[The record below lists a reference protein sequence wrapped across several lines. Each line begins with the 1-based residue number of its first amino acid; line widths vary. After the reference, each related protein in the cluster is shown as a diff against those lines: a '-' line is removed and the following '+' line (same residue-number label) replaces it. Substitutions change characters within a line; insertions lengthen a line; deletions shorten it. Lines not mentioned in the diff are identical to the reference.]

1 MDEDSNR
8 VETSGLEPSVLQ
20 SALMRRL
27 LICSAILLVTPAA
40 SAADESWTLVR
51 NNNNVETYLNDRTG
65 DGFREYRGVTKMAA
79 TFEEARDV
87 IKDIPGNIHWLPS
100 CRRAELIRTISETE
114 LLVYIVS
121 TAPWPVHDRDCVW
134 KRHYVVNTEDHFRLV
149 FTASDEEYE
158 GETGLV
164 RILNAR
170 GVWEVK
176 RITDDTTEVSFQY
189 LGDGGGTV
197 PRSFVNSATKRI
209 PEKALVALH
218 ERIEHL
224 RLD

>member
-1 MDEDSNR
+1 M
-8 VETSGLEPSVLQ
+8 
-20 SALMRRL
+20 MRPL

-40 SAADESWTLVR
+40 SAADEEWILVR
-51 NNNNVETYLNDRTG
+51 TNNDVETYLNNRTDG
-65 DGFREYRGVTKMAA
+65 GFREYRGATKMDA

-134 KRHYVVNTEDHFRLV
+134 KRHYVIDTDDHFRLV

-158 GETGLV
+158 GEPGLV

-176 RITDDTTEVSFQY
+176 RLTDDTAEVSFQY

-209 PEKALVALH
+209 PEKALVALF
-218 ERIEHL
+218 ERIEEL
-224 RLD
+224 RPR

>member
-1 MDEDSNR
+1 MRRFLSFVAAVFLTSVAGASDED
-8 VETSGLEPSVLQ
+8 
-20 SALMRRL
+20 
-27 LICSAILLVTPAA
+27 
-40 SAADESWTLVR
+40 WTLVR
-51 NNNNVETYLNDRTG
+51 SNNGVETYLNDQTN
-65 DGFREYRGVTKMAA
+65 DGFREFRGVTKMAA

-100 CRRAELIRTISETE
+100 CRRSELIRTISETE

-134 KRHYVVNTEDHFRLV
+134 KRHYVVDTGDHFRLV

-158 GETGLV
+158 GEAGLV

-176 RITDDTTEVSFQY
+176 RLADNTAEVSFQY

-209 PEKALVALH
+209 PEKALKALF
-218 ERIEHL
+218 ERIEEL
-224 RLD
+224 RSE

>member
-1 MDEDSNR
+1 
-8 VETSGLEPSVLQ
+8 
-20 SALMRRL
+20 MRRL

-40 SAADESWTLVR
+40 SASDEGWTLVR
-51 NNNNVETYLNDRTG
+51 SNSEVDTYVNDRTD

-87 IKDIPGNIHWLPS
+87 IIDIPGNVFWLPS
-100 CRRAELIRTISETE
+100 CRRAEFIRTISETE

-121 TAPWPVHDRDCVW
+121 NAPWPVRDRDCVW
-134 KRHYVVNTEDHFRLV
+134 KRHYVVNTDDHFRLV

-176 RITDDTTEVSFQY
+176 RLADDTAEVSFQY

-209 PEKALVALH
+209 PEKALRALF
-218 ERIEHL
+218 ERIEEL
-224 RLD
+224 RSE

>member
-1 MDEDSNR
+1 M
-8 VETSGLEPSVLQ
+8 LQ
-20 SALMRRL
+20 STLMRRL
-27 LICSAILLVTPAA
+27 LIFLAILFVTPAA
-40 SAADESWTLVR
+40 SAADEDWTLVR
-51 NNNNVETYLNDRTG
+51 SSNGVETYLNDLT
-65 DGFREYRGVTKMAA
+65 DEGFREFRGVTKMAA

-87 IKDIPGNIHWLPS
+87 IIDIPGNIYWLPS
-100 CRRAELIRTISETE
+100 CRRSELIRTISENE

-134 KRHYVVNTEDHFRLV
+134 KRHYVVNTDDHFRLV

-176 RITDDTTEVSFQY
+176 RLTDDTAEVSFQY

-209 PEKALVALH
+209 PEKALVALL
-218 ERIEHL
+218 ERIEEL
-224 RLD
+224 RRE

>member
-1 MDEDSNR
+1 MRRFLSFVAAVFLTSVAGASDED
-8 VETSGLEPSVLQ
+8 
-20 SALMRRL
+20 
-27 LICSAILLVTPAA
+27 
-40 SAADESWTLVR
+40 WTLVR
-51 NNNNVETYLNDRTG
+51 SNNEVDTYVNDRTN
-65 DGFREYRGVTKMAA
+65 DGFREFRGVTKMAA

-100 CRRAELIRTISETE
+100 CRRSELIRTISETE

-134 KRHYVVNTEDHFRLV
+134 KRHYVVDTGDHFRLV

-158 GETGLV
+158 GEAGLV

-176 RITDDTTEVSFQY
+176 RLADNTAEVSFQY

-209 PEKALVALH
+209 PEKALKALF
-218 ERIEHL
+218 ERIEEL
-224 RLD
+224 RSE

>member
-1 MDEDSNR
+1 MRRFLSFVAAVFLTSVAGASDED
-8 VETSGLEPSVLQ
+8 
-20 SALMRRL
+20 
-27 LICSAILLVTPAA
+27 
-40 SAADESWTLVR
+40 WTLVR
-51 NNNNVETYLNDRTG
+51 SNNGVETYLNDRTN
-65 DGFREYRGVTKMAA
+65 DGFREFRGVTKMAA

-100 CRRAELIRTISETE
+100 CRRSELIRTISETE

-134 KRHYVVNTEDHFRLV
+134 KRHYVVDTDDHFQLV

-158 GETGLV
+158 GEAGLV
-164 RILNAR
+164 RILDAR

-176 RITDDTTEVSFQY
+176 RLAGDTAEVSFQY

-209 PEKALVALH
+209 PEKALKALF
-218 ERIEHL
+218 ERIEEL
-224 RLD
+224 RPE

>member
-1 MDEDSNR
+1 M
-8 VETSGLEPSVLQ
+8 
-20 SALMRRL
+20 MRPL
-27 LICSAILLVTPAA
+27 LICSAILLVTPAV
-40 SAADESWTLVR
+40 SAADNGWTLVR
-51 NNNNVETYLNDRTG
+51 SNNGVDTYVNDRTS
-65 DGFREYRGVTKMAA
+65 DGFREFRGVTKMAA

-176 RITDDTTEVSFQY
+176 RLADDTAEVSFQY

-209 PEKALVALH
+209 PEKALLALFA
-218 ERIEHL
+218 RIEEL
-224 RLD
+224 RSE